1 MKQIPL
7 SNGKFALV
15 DEEDYYRVMAYKW
28 IAVKLF
34 SDKFYARNQK
44 FGLLSKFLM
53 KSDPNEDFV
62 VDFVNGDT
70 LDYRKQNLVK
80 RKSVIR
86 KQQFELV
93 RRTHQ
98 LSLPLNSEN
107 SEINEPKKSEFVSGV
122 FEKRVYEAKHI
133 DGSGRIFHFGTFDTP
148 EEAKVSYDRNMKM
161 ISD

>member
-15 DEEDYYRVMAYKW
+15 DEEDYYRVMSYKW

-107 SEINEPKKSEFVSGV
+107 SETNEPKKSEFVSGV

>member
-15 DEEDYYRVMAYKW
+15 DEEDYFRVISYKW

-44 FGLLSKFLM
+44 FGLLSKFLL

-70 LDYRKQNLVK
+70 LDYRKENLVK
-80 RKSVIR
+80 KKSVIR
-86 KQQFELV
+86 KDKFELV
-93 RRTHQ
+93 RKAQQ
-98 LSLPLNSEN
+98 LSLPLVSETFKAF
-107 SEINEPKKSEFVSGV
+107 EPKQPNFISGV

-133 DGSGRIFHFGTFDTP
+133 DGSGRVFHFGTFDTP